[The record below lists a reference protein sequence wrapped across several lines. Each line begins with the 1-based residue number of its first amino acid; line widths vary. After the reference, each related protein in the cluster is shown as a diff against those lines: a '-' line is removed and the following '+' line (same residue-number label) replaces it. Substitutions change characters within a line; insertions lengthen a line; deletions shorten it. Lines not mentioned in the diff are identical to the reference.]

1 MTQLALNPSEQR
13 ISVLEAQAFWHGEAA
28 VMFPDSDDLLHVYW
42 ASHGYRFY
50 WQDKEMSRDEA
61 VRLVGEK

>member
-1 MTQLALNPSEQR
+1 MIQLQLNLAEQR

-28 VMFPDSDDLLHVYW
+28 LMFPDSDDLLHVYW

-50 WQDKEMSRDEA
+50 WQDKELSREDAVKLVEA
-61 VRLVGEK
+61 K